1 MPPLIELDT
10 TVAELYYKHGIEG
23 PLITSTYCSFAQM
36 DLHPE
41 FPRETIFP
49 EDEEP
54 VPHTS
59 DETEQ
64 KRLRKIIMGLKAI
77 RRAFVLGNMDTI
89 ILLAPGVERETVEQ
103 AFNQLVPEQRPRP
116 NYIELEKGGVQ
127 EQLFESTRGKN
138 LTYWR
143 PQGWMLTHDCMVP
156 PHVAYEL
163 NSKLFLKTSGIR
175 TPKSEVISL
184 PDDVS
189 ADNILVTRKLPFVV
203 KLFLAAC
210 GYGTHLVTTEDRR
223 RTMLAAMSEYKKR
236 GGTRVLVSD
245 YINAKRSD
253 LSAHFVIG
261 APDNERNRDNPTIVG
276 IASQDLTPDGQWTGS
291 SIDYGAQA
299 ELRSLLV
306 EVIRDTTRRIPES
319 FVGWCGVDILIDQED
334 KQWVV
339 DLNARYTG
347 SMALCL
353 LSEHFH
359 KRLGLRYA
367 ECGAFQYQGEL
378 ADVYEL
384 LEEDIETGKIIVD
397 AVVSIDEGLNMVDL
411 IWGAHSS
418 EGLVQTAELIRTS
431 LARGVTISPVVTGE
445 SSDMDG

>member
-10 TVAELYYKHGIEG
+10 TVAELYHKHGIRG
-23 PLITSTYCSFAQM
+23 PFIASTYCSFAHM
-36 DLHPE
+36 DLHSE
-41 FPRETIFP
+41 FPRETTFP

-54 VPHTS
+54 VPHSS
-59 DETEQ
+59 DEREQ
-64 KRLRKIIMGLKAI
+64 RRLRKIILGLKGI
-77 RRAFVLGNMDTI
+77 RRAFIQGDMDTI
-89 ILLAPGVERETVEQ
+89 ILLAPGVEKENVEQ
-103 AFNQLVPEQRPRP
+103 AFNQLIPEQRPRP

-127 EQLFESTRGKN
+127 QQLDQLTRDKK
-138 LTYWR
+138 LIYWR
-143 PQGWMLTHDCMVP
+143 PQGWMLGHDCMVSP
-156 PHVAYEL
+156 NAAYEL

-175 TPKSEVISL
+175 TPASEVISL
-184 PDDVS
+184 PDEVS
-189 ADNILVTRKLPFVV
+189 ADSILATRKLPFVV

-236 GGTRVLVSD
+236 GGSRVLVSE

-261 APDNERNRDNPTIVG
+261 APNNERNRDNPSIVG

-291 SIDYGAQA
+291 SIDYGAQD
-299 ELRSLLV
+299 ELRNLLS
-306 EVIRDTTRRIPES
+306 EVIRDTTRRIPET

-339 DLNARYTG
+339 DLNPRYTG

-367 ECGAFQYQGEL
+367 ECGPFQYDGEL
-378 ADVYEL
+378 ADVYEI
-384 LEEDIETGKIIVD
+384 LEQEIEAGKIIVD
-397 AVVSIDEGLNMVDL
+397 AVVNIDDGLNMVDL

-418 EGLVQTAELIRTS
+418 EGLARMAEFIRTS
-431 LARGVTISPVVTGE
+431 LARGLSISPVVTGE